1 LKNIAAVISFVVF
14 TPNECKGS
22 CRYQRPALLSRLQVV
37 VNNII
42 ILRELMAHELKIHNR
57 YNLV

>member
-1 LKNIAAVISFVVF
+1 MQGILQISAPCSFVEI
-14 TPNECKGS
+14 T
-22 CRYQRPALLSRLQVV
+22 SRIV

-42 ILRELMAHELKIHNR
+42 ILRELMTHELKIHNR